1 MSKKINFFTLDNG
14 LKVIIYSD
22 KNCVKYTAEID
33 TFFGGLDKFYYGD
46 NNRKNIYPGTAHFL
60 EHYVFENS
68 KYGDMNRIFYENEV
82 LDCNAITNNRQTIYF
97 FKTIHNFEENLKLLI
112 DSVYNPIFSKER
124 IEDTKYPIVNEIR
137 ESTDKLSKRNYYKK
151 MRFVFNDY
159 KAVVGNISSVS
170 KITSKYLEEVYRYF
184 YVPKNQILVIAGN
197 LDVEKMLD
205 YVKEIY
211 SNYNFV
217 NNEKR
222 SEYIDNSK
230 VKKSEG
236 TIKGGNLDIIDVL
249 YKVDVS
255 NMSSFDKYKNDW
267 YINMFLKGTFSRFF
281 KVNEYLNS
289 NNIITG
295 DISYSS
301 YYEMGVLFIDIAA
314 YTEKK
319 KVFVDIVDKA
329 INNIYEFDERDFEL
343 LKKEDRLRVAV
354 RDDYPSNMIG
364 PTIDNYVTFDYFGED
379 TMDFVDSLNYDEC
392 ISYLSKIDFSNRCI
406 VVTKKD

>member
-137 ESTDKLSKRNYYKK
+137 ESTDKLSRRNYYKK

-236 TIKGGNLDIIDVL
+236 TIKGGNLDIIDVM

-255 NMSSFDKYKNDW
+255 SMNSSDKYKNDW

>member
-1 MSKKINFFTLDNG
+1 MNKKINFFTLDNG

-33 TFFGGLDKFYYGD
+33 TFFGGLDKFYYVD

-97 FKTIHNFEENLKLLI
+97 FKTIHNFEKNLKLLI

-137 ESTDKLSKRNYYKK
+137 ESTDKLSRRNYYKK

-170 KITSKYLEEVYRYF
+170 KITSKYLEEVYKYF

-236 TIKGGNLDIIDVL
+236 TIKGGNLDIIDVM

-255 NMSSFDKYKNDW
+255 NLSSFDKYKNDW
-267 YINMFLKGTFSRFF
+267 YINTFLKGTFSRFF